1 MHTIRFYQNEDKEEL
16 IKLIQLNI
24 PTFFE
29 EAEENDFAEYLE
41 KYKEDYFVIEDKI
54 TNQIIGCGGINY
66 FFDDVIERY
75 QRSINLARIS
85 WDIIHPNFQG
95 QGIGKKLLLHRIN
108 HIQSKEIKR
117 IVVRT
122 SQLAYKFYQK
132 VGFELEKTE
141 KDFWA
146 KGFDLYQMKMN
157 L

>member
-1 MHTIRFYQNEDKEEL
+1 MHKIRCYQKEDKEEL

-24 PTFFE
+24 PTYFE
-29 EAEENDFAEYLE
+29 ESEENDFAEYLE
-41 KYKEDYFVIEDKI
+41 KYKEDYFVIKDKS
-54 TNQIIGCGGINY
+54 TNQIVGCGGINY
-66 FFDDVIERY
+66 FFDE
-75 QRSINLARIS
+75 SIPLARIS

-95 QGIGKKLLLHRIN
+95 QGIGKQLLLHRIN
-108 HIQSKEIKR
+108 HIKNKGIKL

-132 VGFELEKTE
+132 AGFELEKTE